1 MRKEGTDVGWRLR
14 ADLHQDGDPSGLLFG
29 RRPGCAS
36 GLAEPRP
43 RATAL
48 CREHREVSRPQ
59 FNARPRG
66 GPVVRSTSGRCDL
79 VRVLVAC
86 GRGQPWVAGRV
97 SSELAKRPAP
107 RVPRD
112 RYSRV
117 VPEGRKCPA
126 VARRTCS
133 VIPRRGGITRDP
145 VCLRGFVRRAAVSVA
160 SGTNG
165 HEGRDPSD
173 GVRLPTRSKPSKGK
187 ALVGTRTLP
196 EPSLDGDD
204 GLH

>member
-14 ADLHQDGDPSGLLFG
+14 ADLHQDGDPSGLPFG

-36 GLAEPRP
+36 GLAEPRLG
-43 RATAL
+43 ATAL

-59 FNARPRG
+59 INARPRG
-66 GPVVRSTSGRCDL
+66 GPVIRSTSGRCDL

-86 GRGQPWVAGRV
+86 GRGQPYVAGRV
-97 SSELAKRPAP
+97 SSELTKRPAP

-126 VARRTCS
+126 VARRTS
-133 VIPRRGGITRDP
+133 FVAPRHAGGVPHSSTR
-145 VCLRGFVRRAAVSVA
+145 VHSSGGGFRRF
-160 SGTNG
+160 G
-165 HEGRDPSD
+165 HE
-173 GVRLPTRSKPSKGK
+173 RS
-187 ALVGTRTLP
+187 
-196 EPSLDGDD
+196 
-204 GLH
+204 